1 MKDLK
6 GLVNRFIREN
16 LVIRKKSKKSERNI
30 QRLPFFVTSC
40 RRVRHKLPRR
50 GKRRPAGGR
59 TIKEAAA
66 AGPPLPAL
74 LYGAASCAGFS
85 SMVPLSWAESEWIG
99 YKQKE
104 KFYQYDTKT
113 LTERP
118 WSFLSLYSIIN
129 TALRAPVTSQLSCGG
144 YLQRLSNIREIDLF
158 LLESV
163 CKTLRHWSGVEI
175 YE

>member
-129 TALRAPVTSQLSCGG
+129 IQRCATLSPRCLAEGDICKDWAISGRLTYFCWRAYAKPYAIG
-144 YLQRLSNIREIDLF
+144 
-158 LLESV
+158 
-163 CKTLRHWSGVEI
+163 
-175 YE
+175 

>member
-16 LVIRKKSKKSERNI
+16 LVISKKSKKSERNI
-30 QRLPFFVTSC
+30 QRLPVVVTSC
-40 RRVRHKLPRR
+40 RRARHKLPRR

-59 TIKEAAA
+59 TIKEAA
-66 AGPPLPAL
+66 
-74 LYGAASCAGFS
+74 SCAGFS
-85 SMVPLSWAESEWIG
+85 SMVPPPWAESEWIG

-129 TALRAPVTSQLSCGG
+129 IQRCATLSPRCLAVGDICKDWAVSGRLTCFCWRAYAKPYAIG
-144 YLQRLSNIREIDLF
+144 
-158 LLESV
+158 
-163 CKTLRHWSGVEI
+163 
-175 YE
+175 